1 MVCLLIVSALLVPVQ
16 RPARGRV
23 AEISVPQGWT
33 VDTDSPLVVLIVNHS
48 SGASLR
54 VVVNRRA
61 DELQAFAEREA
72 DRLANPLGFAQISL
86 PQHFNRGEEE
96 SFQYEIRGNR
106 LAAHRRI
113 LYRATRNSTG
123 IIEIIYEHSEDRFN
137 ILLTEAQSI
146 ATQFLSR

>member
-1 MVCLLIVSALLVPVQ
+1 MLYLLIASALLVPVQ

-33 VDTDSPLVVLIVNHS
+33 VDVDSPVLLMVNHS
-48 SGASLR
+48 TGASLR
-54 VVVNRRA
+54 VVINRRA
-61 DELQAFAEREA
+61 DELQSFAEREA
-72 DRLANPLGFAQISL
+72 DRLANPLGFAQIAA

-106 LAAHRRI
+106 LAEHRHI

-123 IIEIIYEHSEDRFN
+123 IIEIIYENSEGRFN
-137 ILLTEAQSI
+137 VLLTEAQSI
-146 ATQFLSR
+146 ATQFLSK